1 MSTIFSFFRCCS
13 IPSIFV
19 LILSILLILFRSV
32 TLILYDFLML
42 LLSLQCF
49 WFFIKWDSPC
59 KAEQSLQGM
68 ELQEK
73 EAQKRQ
79 SIQEICLERTH
90 SWKMS
95 VNSRLKANKI
105 VGQRKAFFK
114 QRILESSC
122 AKKETVDIDIL
133 GTSRNIV
140 KNHAMYQNNK

>member
-1 MSTIFSFFRCCS
+1 
-13 IPSIFV
+13 
-19 LILSILLILFRSV
+19 
-32 TLILYDFLML
+32 
-42 LLSLQCF
+42 
-49 WFFIKWDSPC
+49 
-59 KAEQSLQGM
+59 M

-95 VNSRLKANKI
+95 VNSRLKAPKI

-122 AKKETVDIDIL
+122 AKKETADIDIL